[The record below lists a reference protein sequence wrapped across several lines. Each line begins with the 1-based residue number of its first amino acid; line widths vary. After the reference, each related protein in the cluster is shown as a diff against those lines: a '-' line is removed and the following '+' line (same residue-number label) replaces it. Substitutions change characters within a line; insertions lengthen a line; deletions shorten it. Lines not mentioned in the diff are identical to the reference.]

1 MKKLL
6 GIVVLCLL
14 SSIKVYSASI
24 TEELSKL
31 NDLYKSGALTEE
43 EFSKAKSIL
52 LNETGDKIII
62 DADSIKALINESI
75 AQGEEVLKSN
85 NDNSEDNKNASG

>member
-1 MKKLL
+1 MKKILW
-6 GIVVLCLL
+6 IVVLGLL
-14 SSIKVYSASI
+14 FSIKAYSASI

-52 LNETGDKIII
+52 LNESGEKIII
-62 DADSIKALINESI
+62 EKDRLSDESVPIK
-75 AQGEEVLKSN
+75 EVAN
-85 NDNSEDNKNASG
+85 

>member
-1 MKKLL
+1 MKKISL
-6 GIVVLCLL
+6 ITTVLFFCC
-14 SSIKVYSASI
+14 KVLFAASI

-52 LNETGDKIII
+52 LNESGEKIII
-62 DADSIKALINESI
+62 DAESIKALINESLSI
-75 AQGEEVLKSN
+75 SLTLKPILPIVY
-85 NDNSEDNKNASG
+85 DIG